1 MTQLTQKIIVAFVDK
16 YGYVSE
22 IADYMTKLIT
32 KSGINV
38 DLVDLRRTKESQW
51 PNLNDY
57 TGIILISAGRT
68 KLLSFWTSRAR
79 KFASMYVQPIKEEK
93 LVGFFRS
100 DPYEKEGLIDPIS
113 NKEKFGKNIFQVSNF
128 IPDFYEDFGPV
139 LDFSRKSKIK
149 HDDREILKDSA
160 KRIAKATGIE
170 FEFKGFNDFRDWNK
184 IEEVCNE
191 FIEQLQKGKRCA
203 SCGSIV
209 PLGVDFCKNCGNK
222 INQGN

>member
-1 MTQLTQKIIVAFVDK
+1 MTELTHKIIVAFVDK

-22 IADYMTKLIT
+22 IADYIT
-32 KSGINV
+32 KIITKAGINV
-38 DLVDLRRTKESQW
+38 DLVDLRRTRESKW

-79 KFASMYVQPIKEEK
+79 KFASSYVYPIKEGK

-100 DPYEKEGLIDPIS
+100 DPFEKEGLMDPLN
-113 NKEKFGKNIFQVSNF
+113 NKEKFGKKILQVSNF

-149 HDDREILKDSA
+149 RDDREILKDSA
-160 KRIAKATGIE
+160 KRIAKATGLE
-170 FEFKGFNDFRDWNK
+170 FEYKGFNDFRNWSK

-191 FIEQLQKGKRCA
+191 FIEQL
-203 SCGSIV
+203 
-209 PLGVDFCKNCGNK
+209 
-222 INQGN
+222 